1 MLGYKDLVF
10 GSLLG
15 VAAEVSTTNKKLF
28 EAIFDTVREK
38 LPEEVPTTTP
48 WLRQHNDVWWITC
61 STVYLVKLAATFLC
75 SGRVS

>member
-1 MLGYKDLVF
+1 MLRYKDLVF

-15 VAAEVSTTNKKLF
+15 VAAEFCTTNKELF

-48 WLRQHNDVWWITC
+48 WLW
-61 STVYLVKLAATFLC
+61 
-75 SGRVS
+75 